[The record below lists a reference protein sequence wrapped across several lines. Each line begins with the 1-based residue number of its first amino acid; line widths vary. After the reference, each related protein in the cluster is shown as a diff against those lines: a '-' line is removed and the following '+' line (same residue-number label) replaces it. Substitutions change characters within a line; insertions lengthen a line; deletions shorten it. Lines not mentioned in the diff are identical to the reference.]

1 MKVSGLCKSTD
12 EIIKQSALSISR
24 KIYKELFS
32 WSKNENINSLVNNTL
47 LVNLGLI
54 KVMNLKLV
62 ILIMQFYKFIFHFLE

>member
-54 KVMNLKLV
+54 KVMNLELV
-62 ILIMQFYKFIFHFLE
+62 TLIMQFYKFIFHFLE